1 MSSPYLVVPWWE
13 LCHAGCCC
21 GLWLAGEL
29 VELGFFSCQNTKAQ
43 PKVTVLSENLK
54 LFYLLLQEVTSVL
67 WDSVLYQE
75 LGLSLINH

>member
-1 MSSPYLVVPWWE
+1 MSSPYLVVLWWE
-13 LCHAGCCC
+13 LCCAGCCY

-29 VELGFFSCQNTKAQ
+29 MELGWFSCQNAKIQ

-54 LFYLLLQEVTSVL
+54 FYLLLQYVTSVL

-75 LGLSLINH
+75 LGLSLIIH